1 MSARPWR
8 RNGRTRYRPCHGW
21 NAILR
26 GWRGRRGQS
35 EAAIFRRKA
44 TYEELHP
51 ETNAGVAG
59 ASARWNGKDAN
70 ENSAFASATSDAIGK
85 SRRSVEIA
93 AARGEALGDD
103 LGAVTG
109 TSLDKG
115 VELDALA
122 KMPKDER
129 KWLAA
134 KEPLPAFAHGRLGWS
149 FSRYLEL
156 LPIVTP
162 INASTD
168 ATVMTPINATPV
180 AVPDLLYL
188 RVVNVFPR
196 GDAWLR
202 R

>member
-1 MSARPWR
+1 MA
-8 RNGRTRYRPCHGW
+8 GTRYCAAGEGGAGKLRPRFSGERP
-21 NAILR
+21 LTKSYTQR
-26 GWRGRRGQS
+26 
-35 EAAIFRRKA
+35 
-44 TYEELHP
+44 L
-51 ETNAGVAG
+51 NAGVAG

-103 LGAVTG
+103 LGAQPVTG

-180 AVPDLLYL
+180 A
-188 RVVNVFPR
+188 
-196 GDAWLR
+196 
-202 R
+202 